1 MKKVVAVLTLVF
13 LAMVVAPVWA
23 ADQDFK
29 EMYLRQRITALQMEI
44 QILQHRFADVSKE
57 LPLAQQELKAYLAE
71 QKRLKDAAA
80 VKPEEKK
87 KEVKK

>member
-1 MKKVVAVLTLVF
+1 MKRALALVVIAA
-13 LAMVVAPVWA
+13 LAMAVAPVWA

-29 EMYLRQRITALQMEI
+29 EMYLRQRITALQMEV
-44 QILQHRFADVSKE
+44 QILQNRFADVSKE
-57 LPLAQQELKAYLAE
+57 LPLVQQELKAYLAE

-80 VKPEEKK
+80 VKPKEVK

>member
-1 MKKVVAVLTLVF
+1 MKKVVAVLAVVF
-13 LAMVVAPVWA
+13 LAMMVGPAWA

-29 EMYLRQRITALQMEI
+29 EMYLRQRVTALQMEI
-44 QILQHRFADVSKE
+44 QILQNRFTDVSKE
-57 LPLAQQELKAYLAE
+57 LPLVQQELKAYLAE

-80 VKPEEKK
+80 VKPKEVK